1 VQLALLALPLA
12 EGAALS
18 ASSWLQPSDISAVG
32 RPNNMGEHVNASEDP
47 RDNIL
52 GRRRMRKA
60 RQYAPGMSP
69 CLLKQTSGLLD
80 ARVAPFGAC
89 TNGTTHLV
97 AS

>member
-1 VQLALLALPLA
+1 MQ
-12 EGAALS
+12 
-18 ASSWLQPSDISAVG
+18 
-32 RPNNMGEHVNASEDP
+32 DP

-52 GRRRMRKA
+52 GRRRMSKG

-69 CLLKQTSGLLD
+69 YLLKQTNGLLD
-80 ARVAPFGAC
+80 ARVAPFGAW